1 MNKSTRRVPSHGKVT
16 SRNAGCLAVKGE
28 SSSSCAR
35 LTKLSTTTDLNKFR
49 CVEPSL
55 VDKVQCQG
63 IDAAYWIDDEF
74 PSSDGMAPAAEDE
87 DDADHRASIFS
98 SKGIEPHSIA
108 KETTL
113 NNYPSL
119 SCNPSVEGFE
129 EVHPNV
135 EKAHTMMMPHRS
147 VSVDAMHTLKSR
159 GLRRKK
165 SIHRALRMGGARIRR
180 TRDIP
185 VKDSAV
191 LDSSWN
197 LLCYEDMDQ
206 EGNIE
211 TSMNELGRFEPSIK
225 KDLCQGD
232 AGSHSDEGR
241 CLMDHPT
248 VVDQFPPSTKMATA
262 TSGDDDGDRRVS
274 IVGSKVTPGI
284 ETQLFDQDIVSNN
297 HPALGCGSSFEGYEA
312 MHPSGGKTLTMT
324 SEQKSLE
331 AMPTLKS
338 QAPRKKK
345 SIHRAVKVGVAM
357 IRRTRDRPVNG
368 IAVGD
373 RVSNLQPLED
383 KDQAKD
389 LKDLGQF
396 EPFSTLELDQCHGD
410 EDVCL
415 MDNPTDSDEF
425 LPSTE
430 MTTATT
436 EDDDGDRC
444 ASIVGSNATPGIEPQ
459 SVDQDMASNNHPDV
473 HFSSSLEGFEA
484 SHSSVETTY
493 PMTTPLRSLEA
504 MQTLKSSALRKK
516 KSIHSAVRV
525 EMAKRHHNSVGNR
538 VSILQPLEDKDRAG
552 TATIMNDLGQLKTQ
566 SSLDKEEFQCNC
578 STDSPTSVDRFPSF
592 VAIAAATS
600 VEEDDTHLVSVMAD
614 QNYSPLLGNDLC
626 QGIDDRCS
634 MDSPMGDDRLSSSA
648 GMAAAT
654 DKDHVGVHLVST
666 PMDVNDLGQ
675 FEQPSLEEDQ
685 CVVNELVDV
694 RSRSTISV
702 ESTGKSLA
710 KVPGSKMTKVEETQP
725 LSIMTNTK
733 KGQAKIIHE
742 VMPATGREGFKL
754 VMEEK
759 GYEIIECD
767 LLPGREEGPL
777 DVNTPPPNNYPA
789 FCYGSSLEEFEV
801 IHPPLQKSHPMTP
814 VRSLEGNQTLE
825 SYATTFDRVD
835 ENSVNQKFPSSLL
848 QHKAHSCNYGH
859 KLESTYTKPSAISWY
874 PFGSPLHTESIDGP
888 VERSA
893 GIYNVSSVDNSSMES
908 LFLESFEVD
917 STVLPDDTSFGC
929 VHRRPLFGGDFS
941 NFHDVVDRIEDAITG
956 CMGDKYRLDVSSFNL
971 SDEESG
977 FSDEEDNVEV
987 RLGSCR
993 HKKRMGQKN
1002 SQMYGGSGGRNR
1014 RASYKVN
1021 FSPGTIPSEELMVKE
1036 DSFDNVLHLPI

>member
-28 SSSSCAR
+28 SSLSCAR

-74 PSSDGMAPAAEDE
+74 PSSDGMAPAAEEE

-98 SKGIEPHSIA
+98 SKGIKPHSIA
-108 KETTL
+108 KEATL

-185 VKDSAV
+185 VKDSTV

-197 LLCYEDMDQ
+197 LLCHEDMDQ

-312 MHPSGGKTLTMT
+312 MHPSGGKTLTMR
-324 SEQKSLE
+324 SEQK
-331 AMPTLKS
+331 
-338 QAPRKKK
+338 
-345 SIHRAVKVGVAM
+345 
-357 IRRTRDRPVNG
+357 
-368 IAVGD
+368 
-373 RVSNLQPLED
+373 
-383 KDQAKD
+383 
-389 LKDLGQF
+389 
-396 EPFSTLELDQCHGD
+396 
-410 EDVCL
+410 
-415 MDNPTDSDEF
+415 
-425 LPSTE
+425 
-430 MTTATT
+430 
-436 EDDDGDRC
+436 
-444 ASIVGSNATPGIEPQ
+444 
-459 SVDQDMASNNHPDV
+459 
-473 HFSSSLEGFEA
+473 
-484 SHSSVETTY
+484 
-493 PMTTPLRSLEA
+493 SLEA

-600 VEEDDTHLVSVMAD
+600 VEEDDTHLVSVMTD

-685 CVVNELVDV
+685 CLVNELIDV

-777 DVNTPPPNNYPA
+777 DVNTPPPNNYPAFCYGSSLEEFEVIHYPA

>member
-1 MNKSTRRVPSHGKVT
+1 
-16 SRNAGCLAVKGE
+16 
-28 SSSSCAR
+28 
-35 LTKLSTTTDLNKFR
+35 
-49 CVEPSL
+49 
-55 VDKVQCQG
+55 
-63 IDAAYWIDDEF
+63 
-74 PSSDGMAPAAEDE
+74 
-87 DDADHRASIFS
+87 
-98 SKGIEPHSIA
+98 
-108 KETTL
+108 
-113 NNYPSL
+113 
-119 SCNPSVEGFE
+119 
-129 EVHPNV
+129 
-135 EKAHTMMMPHRS
+135 
-147 VSVDAMHTLKSR
+147 
-159 GLRRKK
+159 
-165 SIHRALRMGGARIRR
+165 
-180 TRDIP
+180 
-185 VKDSAV
+185 
-191 LDSSWN
+191 
-197 LLCYEDMDQ
+197 
-206 EGNIE
+206 
-211 TSMNELGRFEPSIK
+211 
-225 KDLCQGD
+225 
-232 AGSHSDEGR
+232 
-241 CLMDHPT
+241 
-248 VVDQFPPSTKMATA
+248 
-262 TSGDDDGDRRVS
+262 
-274 IVGSKVTPGI
+274 
-284 ETQLFDQDIVSNN
+284 
-297 HPALGCGSSFEGYEA
+297 
-312 MHPSGGKTLTMT
+312 
-324 SEQKSLE
+324 
-331 AMPTLKS
+331 
-338 QAPRKKK
+338 
-345 SIHRAVKVGVAM
+345 
-357 IRRTRDRPVNG
+357 
-368 IAVGD
+368 
-373 RVSNLQPLED
+373 
-383 KDQAKD
+383 
-389 LKDLGQF
+389 
-396 EPFSTLELDQCHGD
+396 
-410 EDVCL
+410 
-415 MDNPTDSDEF
+415 
-425 LPSTE
+425 
-430 MTTATT
+430 
-436 EDDDGDRC
+436 
-444 ASIVGSNATPGIEPQ
+444 
-459 SVDQDMASNNHPDV
+459 
-473 HFSSSLEGFEA
+473 
-484 SHSSVETTY
+484 
-493 PMTTPLRSLEA
+493 
-504 MQTLKSSALRKK
+504 
-516 KSIHSAVRV
+516 
-525 EMAKRHHNSVGNR
+525 
-538 VSILQPLEDKDRAG
+538 
-552 TATIMNDLGQLKTQ
+552 MNDLGQLKTQ
-566 SSLDKEEFQCNC
+566 SSLDKEA
-578 STDSPTSVDRFPSF
+578 TSVDRFPSF

-600 VEEDDTHLVSVMAD
+600 VEEDDTHLVSVMTD

-626 QGIDDRCS
+626 KGIDDRCS
-634 MDSPMGDDRLSSSA
+634 MDSPMGDDGLSSSA

-685 CVVNELVDV
+685 CLVNELVDV

-759 GYEIIECD
+759 GYEIFECD

-777 DVNTPPPNNYPA
+777 DVNTPPQNNYPA

-814 VRSLEGNQTLE
+814 LRSLDGNQTLE

-835 ENSVNQKFPSSLL
+835 ENSVNQNFPSSLL
-848 QHKAHSCNYGH
+848 QHKAHGCNYGH

-929 VHRRPLFGGDFS
+929 VHRRSLFGGDFS

-1002 SQMYGGSGGRNR
+1002 SKMYGGSGGRNR

-1036 DSFDNVLHLPI
+1036 DSFDNVLHLPN

>member
-1 MNKSTRRVPSHGKVT
+1 
-16 SRNAGCLAVKGE
+16 
-28 SSSSCAR
+28 
-35 LTKLSTTTDLNKFR
+35 
-49 CVEPSL
+49 

-74 PSSDGMAPAAEDE
+74 PSSDGMAPAAEEE

-98 SKGIEPHSIA
+98 SKGIKPHSIA

-197 LLCYEDMDQ
+197 LLCHEDMDQ

-232 AGSHSDEGR
+232 AGSQSDEGR

-284 ETQLFDQDIVSNN
+284 ETQLFDRDIVSNN

-312 MHPSGGKTLTMT
+312 MHPSGGKTLTMR

-338 QAPRKKK
+338 HALRKKK

-484 SHSSVETTY
+484 SHSSVEMTY

-504 MQTLKSSALRKK
+504 MQTLKSSALRKM

-525 EMAKRHHNSVGNR
+525 EMAKRHHNSVGDR
-538 VSILQPLEDKDRAG
+538 VSMQPLEDKDRAG

-600 VEEDDTHLVSVMAD
+600 VEEDDTHLVSVMTD

-626 QGIDDRCS
+626 KGIDDRCS
-634 MDSPMGDDRLSSSA
+634 MDSPMGDDGLSSSA

-685 CVVNELVDV
+685 CLVNELVDV

-759 GYEIIECD
+759 GYEIFECD

-777 DVNTPPPNNYPA
+777 DVNTPPQNNYPA

-814 VRSLEGNQTLE
+814 LRSLDGNQTLE

-835 ENSVNQKFPSSLL
+835 ENSVNQNFPSSLL
-848 QHKAHSCNYGH
+848 QHKAHGCNYGH

-929 VHRRPLFGGDFS
+929 VHRRSLFGGDFS

-1002 SQMYGGSGGRNR
+1002 SKMYGGSGGRNR

-1036 DSFDNVLHLPI
+1036 DSFDNVLHLPN

>member
-1 MNKSTRRVPSHGKVT
+1 MNKSPRRIPSHGKVT
-16 SRNAGCLAVKGE
+16 SRNDGFLAVNGE

-74 PSSDGMAPAAEDE
+74 PPSDGMAPAAEEE
-87 DDADHRASIFS
+87 DDADHRAII
-98 SKGIEPHSIA
+98 IEPHSIA

-119 SCNPSVEGFE
+119 SSYPSVEGFE

-135 EKAHTMMMPHRS
+135 EKAHAMMMPHRS
-147 VSVDAMHTLKSR
+147 VDAMHTLLSR

-180 TRDIP
+180 TREIP

-197 LLCYEDMDQ
+197 LLCHEDMDQ
-206 EGNIE
+206 EGNVE
-211 TSMNELGRFEPSIK
+211 TSMNELRHFEPSIK
-225 KDLCQGD
+225 KDLCQDGQ
-232 AGSHSDEGR
+232 SDESR

-248 VVDQFPPSTKMATA
+248 VVDQFPPSTETATA

-284 ETQLFDQDIVSNN
+284 ETQLFDQDMVSNN

-338 QAPRKKK
+338 HARRKKK

-373 RVSNLQPLED
+373 RVSKLQPLED
-383 KDQAKD
+383 KDEAKD
-389 LKDLGQF
+389 LKNLGQF

-430 MTTATT
+430 MATATT
-436 EDDDGDRC
+436 EDNDGDRC
-444 ASIVGSNATPGIEPQ
+444 ASIVGSKATPGNEPQ
-459 SVDQDMASNNHPDV
+459 SVDQDMASNYQDD
-473 HFSSSLEGFEA
+473 HFSSSLEGFEV
-484 SHSSVETTY
+484 SHSSVEKTY
-493 PMTTPLRSLEA
+493 PMTTPLRTLEA

-525 EMAKRHHNSVGNR
+525 EMAKRHHNSVGDR

-552 TATIMNDLGQLKTQ
+552 TETILNDLGQLKTQ
-566 SSLDKEEFQCNC
+566 SSLDKEEFQCNDGC

-600 VEEDDTHLVSVMAD
+600 VEEDDTHLVSVLTD

-626 QGIDDRCS
+626 QGIDDRYS
-634 MDSPMGDDRLSSSA
+634 MDSPLGDDRLPSSA

-666 PMDVNDLGQ
+666 SMDVNDLGQ
-675 FEQPSLEEDQ
+675 FEQPSLERDQ
-685 CVVNELVDV
+685 CLVNELFDV

-702 ESTGKSLA
+702 GSTGKSLA
-710 KVPGSKMTKVEETQP
+710 KVPRSKMTKVEEPQP

-733 KGQAKIIHE
+733 KGQAKNIHE
-742 VMPATGREGFKL
+742 AMPSTGREGFKL

-777 DVNTPPPNNYPA
+777 VVITPSPNNYPA
-789 FCYGSSLEEFEV
+789 FCYDSSLEGFEV
-801 IHPPLQKSHPMTP
+801 IHPPLQKSQPMTP

-835 ENSVNQKFPSSLL
+835 ENSVNHKFPSSLL

-859 KLESTYTKPSAISWY
+859 KLESTYTKPSASPWY
-874 PFGSPLHTESIDGP
+874 PFGSPIHTESIDGP

-893 GIYNVSSVDNSSMES
+893 CIYNVSSVDNSSMES

-929 VHRRPLFGGDFS
+929 VPHQFLFGGDFS
-941 NFHDVVDRIEDAITG
+941 NFHDAVDRIEDAITG

-971 SDEESG
+971 SDEESDDVPFYG

-1021 FSPGTIPSEELMVKE
+1021 LSPGTIPSEELMVKE
-1036 DSFDNVLHLPI
+1036 DSFDNVLHLPN